1 MLWFM
6 TVLKSFLNRDGGRRT
21 VNGGRWT
28 ANGERRTT
36 DEGLKFVFLLFC
48 FCLSGSLYAQP
59 TGYQGKRLMFK
70 TDVISPLTERGINA
84 GLEYV
89 VLRNLVVGT
98 DFSLTGKKYTQR
110 LDNYYD
116 VHGRNPE
123 SKAQIN
129 DMQVGVTVQYFLNT
143 ALPAPNGSYVFSK
156 YSIGTADIFGNKYE
170 IDEGDPDN
178 NTLQAFKVSQVSSR
192 QLDIGLG
199 YQEVVFGFLLIDF
212 DFGVSAASLFTDK
225 KDNDDTVGYTSLISN
240 FANKHGPNIYSL
252 GSWRERPGGLGFSVH
267 LKIGILLF

>member
-1 MLWFM
+1 M
-6 TVLKSFLNRDGGRRT
+6 TVLKSSLNKDGRRQT
-21 VNGGRWT
+21 TDGGRWT
-28 ANGERRTT
+28 MDDKRWTLNGRAR
-36 DEGLKFVFLLFC
+36 LVFLLLC
-48 FCLSGSLYAQP
+48 FCWSGSLYAQP

-70 TDVISPLTERGINA
+70 TDVISPLTERGINV

-98 DFSLTGKKYTQR
+98 DFSLTGKKHTQR
-110 LDNYYD
+110 LDNYYS
-116 VHGRNPE
+116 VHGRYPS

-129 DMQVGVTVQYFLNT
+129 DMQVGLTVQYFLNT

-156 YSIGTADIFGNKYE
+156 YSIGTADIFGNKYL
-170 IDEGDPDN
+170 IDEDDPN
-178 NTLQAFKVSQVSSR
+178 NNVLQAFKVSQVSSR

-225 KDNDDTVGYTSLISN
+225 NGDDNEGYTNLISN
-240 FANKHGPNIYSL
+240 FADKHGPNIYSL
-252 GSWRERPGGLGFSVH
+252 GSWRKRPGGLGFSTH